1 VLPNCPWVVWLRVGI
16 RHLYWLRTP
25 VSITTVLAFLRDHAG
40 LYYWAVRVLG
50 FERCRCQIVPG
61 DGNYLNLT
69 AFLVGTGSLVVIAK
83 GSSMSVAE
91 ALPAHLPYLRRFAR
105 ALTGSQATGDRY
117 ALAALEAA
125 VENPVRMHDVPDT
138 GVWLYRLLL
147 KIWGAAASPRVTAVD
162 MGSDVSAD
170 AANRNLEAM
179 TPLPRAAFLLHWVE
193 GFSMERI
200 AAVLECPVSRVHSLI
215 EQAGREIAEQITTD
229 VLIIEDEPI
238 ISMDLEALVKD
249 LGHRVTHVARTRTEA
264 IKAVKEHFPG
274 LVLADIHLADNS
286 SGLDAVNEILGGR
299 EVPVVF
305 ITAYPERLLTGSR
318 PEPTFL
324 ITKPFR
330 SETVKAAISQVLFFD
345 VKAHRDLAAV

>member
-1 VLPNCPWVVWLRVGI
+1 
-16 RHLYWLRTP
+16 
-25 VSITTVLAFLRDHAG
+25 
-40 LYYWAVRVLG
+40 
-50 FERCRCQIVPG
+50 
-61 DGNYLNLT
+61 
-69 AFLVGTGSLVVIAK
+69 
-83 GSSMSVAE
+83 MSVAE

-125 VENPVRMHDVPDT
+125 VASPVHMNEVPDT

-147 KIWGAAASPRVTAVD
+147 KIWTSAAQHPMAATTDLS
-162 MGSDVSAD
+162 GESSIE

-193 GFSMERI
+193 GFSIERI
-200 AAVLECPVSRVHSLI
+200 AAVLECPVSRVHTLL
-215 EQAGREIAEQITTD
+215 EQAGHEIAKQITTD

-238 ISMDLEALVKD
+238 VSMDLEALVTD
-249 LGHRVTHVARTRTEA
+249 LGHRVTHVARTRAEA
-264 IKAVKEHFPG
+264 VEAVNEHFPG
-274 LVLADIHLADNS
+274 LVLADIHLADDS
-286 SGLDAVNEILGGR
+286 SGLDAVHEILGGR
-299 EVPVVF
+299 EVAVVF
-305 ITAYPERLLTGSR
+305 ITAYPERLLTGAR

-345 VKAHRDLAAV
+345 VKAHRDLSAAVTG

>member
-1 VLPNCPWVVWLRVGI
+1 
-16 RHLYWLRTP
+16 
-25 VSITTVLAFLRDHAG
+25 
-40 LYYWAVRVLG
+40 
-50 FERCRCQIVPG
+50 
-61 DGNYLNLT
+61 
-69 AFLVGTGSLVVIAK
+69 
-83 GSSMSVAE
+83 MSAAD

-105 ALTGSQATGDRY
+105 ALTGSQAAGDRY

-125 VENPVRMHDVPDT
+125 VANPVLMNEVPDA

-147 KIWGAAASPRVTAVD
+147 KIWSSTAKPRSTGATSVGVGGDTTIEAAT
-162 MGSDVSAD
+162 
-170 AANRNLEAM
+170 RNLEAM

-193 GFSMERI
+193 GFTVERI
-200 AAVLECPVSRVHSLI
+200 AAVLECNVARVNALI

-249 LGHRVTHVARTRTEA
+249 LGHRVTHVARTHAEA
-264 IKAVKEHFPG
+264 VTAVNEHFPG
-274 LVLADIHLADNS
+274 LVLADIHLADES

-305 ITAYPERLLTGSR
+305 ITAYPERLLTGLR

-330 SETVKAAISQVLFFD
+330 TETVKAAISQVLFFD
-345 VKAHRDLAAV
+345 VKAHRDLNAAAVG

>member
-1 VLPNCPWVVWLRVGI
+1 
-16 RHLYWLRTP
+16 
-25 VSITTVLAFLRDHAG
+25 
-40 LYYWAVRVLG
+40 
-50 FERCRCQIVPG
+50 
-61 DGNYLNLT
+61 
-69 AFLVGTGSLVVIAK
+69 
-83 GSSMSVAE
+83 MSAAD

-105 ALTGSQATGDRY
+105 ALTGSQAAGDRY

-125 VENPVRMHDVPDT
+125 VANPVRMNEVPDA

-147 KIWGAAASPRVTAVD
+147 KIWSSTAKPRTSVAADSGGD
-162 MGSDVSAD
+162 NSIE

-179 TPLPRAAFLLHWVE
+179 TPMPRAAFLLHWVE
-193 GFSMERI
+193 GFTVERI
-200 AAVLECPVSRVHSLI
+200 AAVLECPVARVNALI

-249 LGHRVTHVARTRTEA
+249 LGHRVTHVARTHAEA
-264 IKAVKEHFPG
+264 VIAVNEHFPG
-274 LVLADIHLADNS
+274 LVLADIHLADES

-330 SETVKAAISQVLFFD
+330 TETVKAAISQVLFFD
-345 VKAHRDLAAV
+345 VKAHRDLNATAAG

>member
-1 VLPNCPWVVWLRVGI
+1 
-16 RHLYWLRTP
+16 
-25 VSITTVLAFLRDHAG
+25 
-40 LYYWAVRVLG
+40 
-50 FERCRCQIVPG
+50 
-61 DGNYLNLT
+61 
-69 AFLVGTGSLVVIAK
+69 
-83 GSSMSVAE
+83 MSAAD

-105 ALTGSQATGDRY
+105 ALTGSQAAGDRY
-117 ALAALEAA
+117 ALAALEAVVA
-125 VENPVRMHDVPDT
+125 DPVRLNEEPDA
-138 GVWLYRLLL
+138 GVLLYRLLL
-147 KIWGAAASPRVTAVD
+147 QIWNSTTKHPVAAASESTGD
-162 MGSDVSAD
+162 TSIE
-170 AANRNLEAM
+170 AAHRNLDGM

-193 GFSMERI
+193 GFSIDRI
-200 AAVLECPVSRVHSLI
+200 AAVLECSVSRVNALLERASH
-215 EQAGREIAEQITTD
+215 EIAEQITTD

-264 IKAVKEHFPG
+264 VRAVKEHFPG
-274 LVLADIHLADNS
+274 LVLADIHLADES
-286 SGLDAVNEILGGR
+286 SGLDAVNEILGGH

-345 VKAHRDLAAV
+345 VKAHRDMHADAAG

>member
-1 VLPNCPWVVWLRVGI
+1 
-16 RHLYWLRTP
+16 
-25 VSITTVLAFLRDHAG
+25 
-40 LYYWAVRVLG
+40 
-50 FERCRCQIVPG
+50 
-61 DGNYLNLT
+61 
-69 AFLVGTGSLVVIAK
+69 
-83 GSSMSVAE
+83 MSVAD

-105 ALTGSQATGDRY
+105 ALTGSQEVGDRY
-117 ALAALEAA
+117 ALAALEEA
-125 VENPVRMHDVPDT
+125 VADPVRMNEVPDA

-147 KIWGAAASPRVTAVD
+147 QVWASTARRQLATAADGAGD
-162 MGSDVSAD
+162 GSVE

-193 GFSMERI
+193 GFSIERI
-200 AAVLECPVSRVHSLI
+200 AAVLECSVPRVHALI

-249 LGHRVTHVARTRTEA
+249 LGHRVTQVARTRDEA
-264 IKAVKEHFPG
+264 AQAVKTHFPG
-274 LVLADIHLADNS
+274 LVLADIHLADHS
-286 SGLDAVNEILGGR
+286 SGLDAVNDILGGR

-305 ITAYPERLLTGSR
+305 ITAYPERLLTGER

-345 VKAHRDLAAV
+345 VKAHRDMSIAAAN

>member
-1 VLPNCPWVVWLRVGI
+1 MP
-16 RHLYWLRTP
+16 
-25 VSITTVLAFLRDHAG
+25 
-40 LYYWAVRVLG
+40 
-50 FERCRCQIVPG
+50 
-61 DGNYLNLT
+61 
-69 AFLVGTGSLVVIAK
+69 
-83 GSSMSVAE
+83 VAE

-105 ALTGSQATGDRY
+105 ALTGSQEIGDRY

-125 VENPVRMHDVPDT
+125 VANPVRMSEVPDA

-147 KIWGAAASPRVTAVD
+147 KIWQSAANPHAVYD
-162 MGSDVSAD
+162 PNLEGDSSLE

-193 GFSMERI
+193 GFPVERI
-200 AAVLECPVSRVHSLI
+200 AAVLECPVSRVNSLI
-215 EQAGREIAEQITTD
+215 EQAGHEIAQQITTD

-249 LGHRVTHVARTRTEA
+249 LGHRVTHVARTHAEA
-264 IKAVKEHFPG
+264 VKAVGEHFPG
-274 LVLADIHLADNS
+274 LVLADIHLADES

-330 SETVKAAISQVLFFD
+330 TETVKAAISQVLFFD
-345 VKAHRDLAAV
+345 VKAHRDVGAAAAG